1 MAMLNLF
8 QIKFLDRSPSP
19 TLVCRPILGYGLGEW
34 GEDEQTNK
42 MQEKLMTL
50 MFRTNPS
57 DISLPSLFSLHRY
70 NK

>member
-19 TLVCRPILGYGLGEW
+19 TLVCRPILGYRLGEW

-42 MQEKLMTL
+42 QNARKVNDL
-50 MFRTNPS
+50 NVQDKS
-57 DISLPSLFSLHRY
+57 Q
-70 NK
+70 

>member
-19 TLVCRPILGYGLGEW
+19 TLVCHPILGYGLGEW

-42 MQEKLMTL
+42 QNARKVNDL
-50 MFRTNPS
+50 NVQDKS
-57 DISLPSLFSLHRY
+57 Q
-70 NK
+70 